1 MRISLSFVA
10 VASTSLSVAST
21 CTSAASSPF
30 NRQGVAHSRHASR
43 RIIPSYG
50 RPHLPCFATVSSDVI
65 EKAKT
70 RVLSLASNIKEDSKT
85 GVFIADPSVKSDLK
99 RAVAD
104 LEAVCGSPTD
114 RERRLMLGDW
124 TLLCTT
130 NSGGGNGEKKK
141 SSKSKKAPKLPF
153 KLPELPFQDKATKS
167 ISVTQR
173 IRSTD
178 DSEGEDKTINR
189 VDNVIEF
196 TPFADT
202 IGDLL
207 GDNTPFAALKNLT
220 VNPLEVSKS
229 KITLVHKAEVLS
241 VSPVLR
247 TKISLQSY
255 VLNLAGTSQYLEPDG
270 ADLLGLNVPLGDF
283 QSGNFDTTY
292 VDEELRISRGKV
304 GLVDV
309 LRVFVRK
316 GIDAEIGALVDND
329 LVAGASDESGD
340 DDSEP
345 SKLDEVRDA
354 VEGVA
359 DAVRKVNEDVRDAI
373 KSDMESVRDS
383 VEDVTDA
390 IKEASEDV
398 RDVVEEDMKG
408 VVEAVEGV
416 ADVVVGKENRELIE
430 KEIEGEIKNV
440 QEVAEDV
447 SESLKEI
454 QSGVEDDM
462 ESVRDSVEDVTD
474 AIKEA
479 SEDVRDVV
487 EEDMKD
493 VVEAVE
499 GVADVVVGKEN
510 RELIEKEIEGEI
522 KNVQEV
528 AEDVSE
534 SLKEIQSGVED
545 AVGVSK
551 DEDEEGG
558 EGVEEEDDP
567 PKNDEEDY
575 AGDGL

>member
-1 MRISLSFVA
+1 MRIHVSLTFIVA
-10 VASTSLSVAST
+10 VASIGLSVAST
-21 CTSAASSPF
+21 HISAASGPF

-43 RIIPSYG
+43 RITPSYG

-85 GVFIADPSVKSDLK
+85 GVFIADPGVKSDLK

-124 TLLCTT
+124 ALLCTT
-130 NSGGGNGEKKK
+130 NSGGGNGDKKK
-141 SSKSKKAPKLPF
+141 SSKSKGPKLPF

-178 DSEGEDKTINR
+178 DSEGQDKTINR

-202 IGDLL
+202 LGDLL
-207 GDNTPFAALKNLT
+207 GDDTPFGALKDLT

-229 KITLVHKAEVLS
+229 KIALVHKAEVLS

-255 VLNLAGTSQYLEPDG
+255 VLTVAGNSQYLDPDG

-316 GIDAEIGALVDND
+316 GIDAEIGALVDSD

-383 VEDVTDA
+383 VEDVT
-390 IKEASEDV
+390 
-398 RDVVEEDMKG
+398 
-408 VVEAVEGV
+408 
-416 ADVVVGKENRELIE
+416 N
-430 KEIEGEIKNV
+430 
-440 QEVAEDV
+440 
-447 SESLKEI
+447 
-454 QSGVEDDM
+454 
-462 ESVRDSVEDVTD
+462 

-545 AVGVSK
+545 AIGVSK
-551 DEDEEGG
+551 DDEDEEGD

-567 PKNDEEDY
+567 PKTDEEDY